1 MVPKYAA
8 DGLAGSHDWAPPGI
22 DTSVAHPARIYD
34 YLIGGKDHYAVDRA
48 AAEKALAVKPRVRD
62 GAVANRAF
70 LGRAVRTA
78 AAEYG
83 IDQYLDLGTG
93 IPGPNNTGD
102 VARTVHPQARVVYA
116 DNDPI
121 VAAHSRALLAG
132 ADPALTGVALA
143 DVRDPAAVLAD
154 PAVGRVLDLRR
165 PVAVMML
172 AVLHFLTEAE
182 DPAGVVAAFTDAVV
196 PGSVLILSHVST
208 DPDPEL
214 ARAVSKAWEGATAM
228 LQPRP
233 LKEIEG
239 FTAGWDV
246 LEPGLTRVSEWRPDA
261 EVPAW
266 TKAFQFYGAVAV
278 KR

>member
-1 MVPKYAA
+1 MPDYDA
-8 DGLAGSHDWAPPGI
+8 DELAGSRDWAPPEI
-22 DTSVAHPARIYD
+22 DTSVPHPARIYD
-34 YLIGGKDHYAVDRA
+34 YLIGGKDHYAVDRT

-62 GAVANRAF
+62 GALANRAF

-78 AAEYG
+78 ATEFG
-83 IDQYLDLGTG
+83 LDQYLDLGTG
-93 IPGPNNTGD
+93 IPGPGNTGD
-102 VARTVHPQARVVYA
+102 VARSVHPGARVVYV

-121 VAAHSRALLAG
+121 VAAHSRALLSG

-143 DVRDPAAVLAD
+143 DVRDPAAVLDD
-154 PAVGRVLDLRR
+154 PAVRRVLDFGR
-165 PVAVMML
+165 PVTVLML
-172 AVLHFLTEAE
+172 AVLHFLTDAE
-182 DPAGVVAAFTDAVV
+182 DPGGVLDAFTDVAA

-214 ARAVSKAWEGATAM
+214 ARAVSKAWEGATAQ

-233 LKEIEG
+233 LKEIES
-239 FTAGWDV
+239 FMQRWDV
-246 LEPGLTRVSEWRPDA
+246 LEPGLTRVSEWRPED

>member
-1 MVPKYAA
+1 V
-8 DGLAGSHDWAPPGI
+8 
-22 DTSVAHPARIYD
+22 
-34 YLIGGKDHYAVDRA
+34 
-48 AAEKALAVKPRVRD
+48 
-62 GAVANRAF
+62 
-70 LGRAVRTA
+70 
-78 AAEYG
+78 
-83 IDQYLDLGTG
+83 
-93 IPGPNNTGD
+93 
-102 VARTVHPQARVVYA
+102 VHV

-132 ADPALTGVALA
+132 VDPALTGVTLA

-154 PAVGRVLDLRR
+154 PAVRRVLDLSR
-165 PVAVMML
+165 PVALMML
-172 AVLHFLTEAE
+172 AVLHFVADRE
-182 DPAGVVAAFTDAVV
+182 DPAGIVDAFTDAVV

-214 ARAVSKAWEGATAM
+214 ARAVSKAWEGATAQ

-233 LKEIEG
+233 LKEIEA
-239 FTAGWDV
+239 FMARWEIQ
-246 LEPGLTRVSEWRPDA
+246 EPGLTRVSSWRPDG